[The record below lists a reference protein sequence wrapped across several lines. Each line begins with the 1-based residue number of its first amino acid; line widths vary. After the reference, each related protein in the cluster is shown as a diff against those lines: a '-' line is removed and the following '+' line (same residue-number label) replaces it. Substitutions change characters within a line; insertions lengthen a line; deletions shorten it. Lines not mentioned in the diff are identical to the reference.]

1 MKIWLLTHSEELKK
15 TTGTGPLVK
24 ELLKHECEIIEWS
37 RVEPNQKIIELS
49 AEDTVLIYPS
59 DSMENSTVHSTS
71 IVNNIIIIDGT
82 WQQARKI
89 YNRSPY
95 LKAFPHYEIQGESSI
110 YSKRQ
115 NQKNTGLCTAE
126 VAIYSLKQREHP
138 MADELLNHFLEFNS

>member
-15 TTGTGPLVK
+15 ATGTGPLVK
-24 ELLKHECEIIEWS
+24 EALKHECEIIEWS
-37 RVEPNQKIIELS
+37 RVEPNQKIIELPV
-49 AEDTVLIYPS
+49 EDTVLIYPS
-59 DSMENSTVHSTS
+59 NSVENSTKLCTS
-71 IVNNIIIIDGT
+71 NFSNIIIIDGT

-110 YSKRQ
+110 YSKRR

-126 VAIYSLKQREHP
+126 ATIHVLKQRQHTTT
-138 MADELLNHFLEFNS
+138 ATLLKKFLEFNL